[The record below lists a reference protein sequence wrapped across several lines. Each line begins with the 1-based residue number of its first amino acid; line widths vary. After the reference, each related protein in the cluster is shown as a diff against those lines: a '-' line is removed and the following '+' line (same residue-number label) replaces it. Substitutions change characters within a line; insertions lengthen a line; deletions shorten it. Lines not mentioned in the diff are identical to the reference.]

1 MKKIFYGFICLI
13 INALIKSQA
22 LSTINSDTAQIIAQK
37 NKLIYITNDY
47 NDNNIHINNS
57 RNNEEELI
65 SINDIKKCKR
75 LLSLSD
81 EKFILFG

>member
-37 NKLIYITNDY
+37 NKLIYITNDD
-47 NDNNIHINNS
+47 NDNNIHIM
-57 RNNEEELI
+57 I
-65 SINDIKKCKR
+65 
-75 LLSLSD
+75 
-81 EKFILFG
+81 